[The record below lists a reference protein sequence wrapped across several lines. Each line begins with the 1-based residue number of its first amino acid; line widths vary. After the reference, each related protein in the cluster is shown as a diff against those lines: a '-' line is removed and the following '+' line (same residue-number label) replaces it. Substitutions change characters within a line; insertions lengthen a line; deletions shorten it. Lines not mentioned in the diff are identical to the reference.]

1 VLLLELTTQ
10 LRLVLVVLRLQ
21 PVRLR
26 HLLREGIQYLVQL
39 LLLVV
44 AVLVLDGVALEYGV
58 TD

>member
-1 VLLLELTTQ
+1 
-10 LRLVLVVLRLQ
+10 LVLVVLRLQ
-21 PVRLR
+21 LVRLR

>member
-1 VLLLELTTQ
+1 
-10 LRLVLVVLRLQ
+10 LVLVVLRLQ

-39 LLLVV
+39 HLLAAEVV
-44 AVLVLDGVALEYGV
+44 VLDGVALEYGV